1 MKFKY
6 KELDWN
12 IFIIQSDSLYDN
24 GNDDFD
30 DIINQMAEQ
39 NITEKNDRLKLDVA
53 AREHLI
59 SEAMDSAREDS
70 KQDIP
75 NDGKRLLKSQK
86 TDEIADKAKISL
98 KNHTNVLIPG
108 GNKVEHSS

>member
-6 KELDWN
+6 KELDQN

-59 SEAMDSAREDS
+59 AEAMDSARDES
-70 KQDIP
+70 GQDTLE
-75 NDGKRLLKSQK
+75 DGKKLMKSSVK
-86 TDEIADKAKISL
+86 TDEIADKA
-98 KNHTNVLIPG
+98 
-108 GNKVEHSS
+108 

>member
-59 SEAMDSAREDS
+59 AEAMDSARDES
-70 KQDIP
+70 GQDTLE
-75 NDGKRLLKSQK
+75 DGKKLMKSSVK
-86 TDEIADKAKISL
+86 TDEIADKA
-98 KNHTNVLIPG
+98 
-108 GNKVEHSS
+108 